1 MAKIDA
7 NKLLSTI
14 FGESTIHIDKY
25 GSRTEQTKP
34 NILQNVVAQAKALP
48 TYLVE
53 EFRNQLDPTYIRGF
67 TPYDGMNP
75 TPTPDQYATQT
86 PQVMGEQYTPQQQDQ
101 YATPTPT
108 VAPTPTPPPDELAQP
123 YYQGINK
130 VAEEYEIPQDIFYK
144 MLRKESMGFM
154 PEVISGEIS
163 SPKGALGIAQ
173 FMPETA
179 AWWQNT
185 HGRFDPLKPEEAI
198 PAAGHYLQYLY
209 KQFKSWPLALA
220 AYNAGEGAV
229 KAAGGVPP
237 YPETEDYVASIIGGQ

>member
-1 MAKIDA
+1 MKKFNADDI
-7 NKLLSTI
+7 LSTI
-14 FGESTIHIDKY
+14 FGESKTHIGK
-25 GSRTEQTKP
+25 GGIRTEQTTP
-34 NILQNVVAQAKALP
+34 NIIDQAKAFP

-53 EFRNQLDPTYIRGF
+53 EFRNMFDPNYMRGQ
-67 TPYDGMNP
+67 TPYRDYTQPKP
-75 TPTPDQYATQT
+75 TPTP
-86 PQVMGEQYTPQQQDQ
+86 EQYNPQQQDQ

-108 VAPTPTPPPDELAQP
+108 TIPTPTPTPTPSPPPDKLAQP

-130 VAEEYEIPQDIFYK
+130 VAEEYEIPQDIFYR
-144 MLRKESMGFM
+144 MLRKESMGFL
-154 PEVISGEIS
+154 PEVVSGEIS

-173 FMPETA
+173 FMPDTA

-209 KQFKSWPLALA
+209 KQFESWPLALA

-229 KAAGGVPP
+229 RAAGGIPP
-237 YPETEDYVASIIGGQ
+237 YSETQNYVASIMMGE